1 MWQPEIVDQIYWY
14 ISRTAA
20 ITAYIL
26 LFLNFS
32 LGIGLKSKCLDPWP
46 GRWRAFDLHK
56 FTAILGG
63 SLAVL
68 HVFSLL
74 GDTYLHFSLKSL
86 LVPLASSFQPL
97 WTALGVIG
105 LYGGAIIVLS
115 SYLSKLIG
123 KKVWRTVHY
132 ISYVLFF
139 VVLFH
144 GLKTGTDSSLV
155 WMQVLYI
162 FTGSAAAFL
171 LLWRFLI
178 YRPQEVSPGNK
189 APLTAREE
197 SLRRIKAVI
206 LRPGR

>member
-1 MWQPEIVDQIYWY
+1 MWQPDVVAQIYWY
-14 ISRTAA
+14 ISRTTA

-26 LFLNFS
+26 LFVNFS
-32 LGIGLKSKCLDPWP
+32 LGIGLKSKHLEPWL
-46 GRWRAFDLHK
+46 GRWKAFDLHK

-86 LVPLASSFQPL
+86 LVPMASSFQPL
-97 WTALGVIG
+97 WTALGIIG
-105 LYGGAIIVLS
+105 LYGGVIIVLS
-115 SYLSKLIG
+115 SYLSKFIG
-123 KKVWRTVHY
+123 QKVWRTVHY

-139 VVLFH
+139 IVLFH

-155 WMQVLYI
+155 WMQFLYI

-178 YRPQEVSPGNK
+178 HRPKEVSPGNK
-189 APLTAREE
+189 APLTAQEE
-197 SLRRIKAVI
+197 SLRRIKTVI
-206 LRPGR
+206 FRHGR